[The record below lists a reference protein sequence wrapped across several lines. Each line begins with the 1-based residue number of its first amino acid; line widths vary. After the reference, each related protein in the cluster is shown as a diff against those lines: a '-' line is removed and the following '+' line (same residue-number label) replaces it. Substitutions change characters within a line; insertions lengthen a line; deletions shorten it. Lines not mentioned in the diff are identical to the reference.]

1 MVSTDE
7 TRHMVVPYH
16 PYEERWP
23 PTRTWAFM
31 ARDADGRTYT
41 VGGFPTRAQ
50 ARQAAEHQRALDEER
65 R

>member
-1 MVSTDE
+1 
-7 TRHMVVPYH
+7 MVVPYH